1 MFSRNK
7 QAMGKIKKDKSQT
20 WKPLKLEGAFFAEG
34 IDGLIGIEELTD
46 YSLEKG
52 TKKRKATRSD
62 DKSDKGNKKKK
73 AQKLDDQID
82 NDEED
87 EHSAQK
93 KKLRAAVKGEKVK
106 PKKKKQKL
114 DDKRGVKQS
123 DLIEEESG
131 IGSDSESNL
140 DKNGHEVDAEDG
152 CLVNPDNLKSDIN
165 VHSWTSLGVP
175 EILVKALAD
184 QGFQAPT
191 PIQALTLAPAILGRR
206 DILGAAETG
215 SGKTLAF
222 GLPILNGILEAQR
235 KEADKV
241 NESNNSTETGDQ
253 DWNKLGESENEDD
266 EDILS
271 MDELSNEEYSDS
283 EHDYVTKESEEDNEE
298 ESDFEEREEIVSDEL
313 LNAEGIGCVR
323 AIDNIMINDSR
334 GSPKKPLYA
343 LILTPT
349 RELAIQVKNHLV
361 KAAKYTGIRIAVVVG
376 GMAAVKQERILSK
389 SPEIVVATPGR
400 LWELIQEG
408 NAHLNQVDDVKF
420 LAIDETDRMVERGH
434 FQELHSLLEKIN
446 MNGEKMKTR
455 QTFVFSATLTM
466 VHDIPQHL
474 SKKKNK
480 HRHKIQKFT
489 PEQKLKKVI
498 EMIGI
503 SNPKVV
509 DVTKQSGT
517 AASLTE
523 CRIACTIDHKDY
535 YLYYL
540 LKRHAGRTLV
550 FCNSIGCVRRL
561 ATLLEILECNPLPL
575 HASMQQR
582 QRLKNLERFQANE
595 NGVLIAT
602 DVAARGLDIPNV
614 EHVIHY
620 QVPRTSEGYVHRSG
634 RTARAQKEGI
644 TILLMEPSEM
654 QYYTRL
660 CKTLGKTQ
668 DIPTFPVV
676 DRLLIAVK
684 ERVNLSR
691 EIDRLELLCR
701 RDNAQKGWLHKAVE
715 DMDLVLDEDQLE
727 STMEVQESADLKRQL
742 KARRRQLKSLLAKP
756 LFPKGFSGK
765 YLDSSIEFQLDQ
777 GAQKA
782 VDVMK
787 QAIEEKPK
795 KNKKIIPGIP
805 KPKRFSKLKFSRK
818 RK

>member
-1 MFSRNK
+1 
-7 QAMGKIKKDKSQT
+7 MGKIKKEECAA
-20 WKPLKLEGAFFAEG
+20 WKPLKLDGAFISEG

-46 YSLEKG
+46 YGVIRS
-52 TKKRKATRSD
+52 TKRKLVTPDKETHTVKDKKTKSQKPGAKID
-62 DKSDKGNKKKK
+62 DAETDEHLTKKKK
-73 AQKLDDQID
+73 LKKTGKEEKKLKIKKNNKEKPSESQINITEEVSDTRSNSQINLEKKQHIERD
-82 NDEED
+82 ND
-87 EHSAQK
+87 ATNF
-93 KKLRAAVKGEKVK
+93 
-106 PKKKKQKL
+106 
-114 DDKRGVKQS
+114 DK
-123 DLIEEESG
+123 
-131 IGSDSESNL
+131 SNMPM
-140 DKNGHEVDAEDG
+140 N
-152 CLVNPDNLKSDIN
+152 I
-165 VHSWTSLGVP
+165 HSWTSLGVP
-175 EILVKALAD
+175 DILLQALAD
-184 QGFQAPT
+184 QGFSTPT

-222 GLPILNGILEAQR
+222 GLPILNGILEEQK
-235 KEADKV
+235 KEEEKKLYENKNS
-241 NESNNSTETGDQ
+241 NEINEDSSSEIDEPHSTESCDM
-253 DWNKLGESENEDD
+253 NMINISSNGE
-266 EDILS
+266 I
-271 MDELSNEEYSDS
+271 SDS
-283 EHDYVTKESEEDNEE
+283 EGSADDSEDGEGNSAE
-298 ESDFEEREEIVSDEL
+298 ESDFEEREEIIGNEM
-313 LNAEGIGCVR
+313 LNEEGFGCVR
-323 AIDNIMINDSR
+323 AIDNITIK
-334 GSPKKPLYA
+334 GSKGLPKKSLYA

-389 SPEIVVATPGR
+389 FPEIVVATPGR

-408 NAHLNQVDDVKF
+408 NVHLNQVNDIKF
-420 LAIDETDRMVERGH
+420 LAIDETDRMIERGH

-446 MNGEKMKTR
+446 EDSEKLKQR

-466 VHDIPQHL
+466 VHDIPQYL
-474 SKKKNK
+474 MRKKSKQ
-480 HRHKIQKFT
+480 RSTIQKLT
-489 PEQKLKKVI
+489 PEQKLQKVI
-498 EMIGI
+498 EMLGI
-503 SNPKVV
+503 SNPKIV
-509 DVTKQSGT
+509 DVTKKSAT
-517 AASLTE
+517 ATGLTE

-561 ATLLEILECNPLPL
+561 ATLLGILECNPLPL
-575 HASMQQR
+575 HAGMQQR
-582 QRLKNLERFQANE
+582 QRLKNLERFQE
-595 NGVLIAT
+595 NQNGILVAT

-691 EIDRLELLCR
+691 EIDRLELMCR

-727 STMEVQESADLKRQL
+727 TTMETKETADL
-742 KARRRQLKSLLAKP
+742 RRQLRARRHQLKNLLSKP

-765 YLDSSIEFQLDQ
+765 YSNPSMEFQLEQ
-777 GAQKA
+777 GTQRA

-787 QAIEEKPK
+787 KAIAEKPK
-795 KNKKIIPGIP
+795 RNYKDIPGIP
-805 KPKRFSKLKFSRK
+805 RTKRVSKKKFSRK
-818 RK
+818 KK